1 MLQKIVVE
9 EASVVSEGW
18 RINFVF
24 ETGVTNLWLLAK
36 GHKTPNSDINS
47 VAQFCIPATK
57 IKSLQVF
64 SFNYAPWAGS
74 ETRVSSPWVPFGV
87 LMMMRAYSLTH

>member
-1 MLQKIVVE
+1 MLQKIVVV

-36 GHKTPNSDINS
+36 GHETPNSDMN
-47 VAQFCIPATK
+47 
-57 IKSLQVF
+57 
-64 SFNYAPWAGS
+64 
-74 ETRVSSPWVPFGV
+74 RVI
-87 LMMMRAYSLTH
+87 

>member
-36 GHKTPNSDINS
+36 GHKTPNSDMNR
-47 VAQFCIPATK
+47 VTQFCTTATK

-64 SFNYAPWAGS
+64 PSTTHHGQGQRLGS
-74 ETRVSSPWVPFGV
+74 QAHGYPLGY
-87 LMMMRAYSLTH
+87 L